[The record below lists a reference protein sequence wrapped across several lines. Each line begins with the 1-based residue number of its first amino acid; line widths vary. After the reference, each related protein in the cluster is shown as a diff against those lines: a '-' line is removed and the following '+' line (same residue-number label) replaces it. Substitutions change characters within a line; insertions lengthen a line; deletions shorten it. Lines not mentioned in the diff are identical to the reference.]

1 MIKNMFVEI
10 LIYLVSAIS
19 ALFITGYS
27 VHMFIGGLVS
37 TETEYQVITIAC
49 IIVVC
54 VTAYMTWDVIQ
65 RRAGKK

>member
-1 MIKNMFVEI
+1 MIVEI

-19 ALFITGYS
+19 ALFITGFA
-27 VHMFIGGLVS
+27 VHMFVGGLVS
-37 TETEYQVITIAC
+37 SETEYQLITLAC
-49 IIVVC
+49 LIVVC

>member
-1 MIKNMFVEI
+1 MIVEI

-19 ALFITGYS
+19 ALFITGFA
-27 VHMFIGGLVS
+27 VHMFVGGLVS
-37 TETEYQVITIAC
+37 PETEYQLIALAC
-49 IIVVC
+49 LIVVC

>member
-1 MIKNMFVEI
+1 MIVEI

-19 ALFITGYS
+19 ALFITGFA
-27 VHMFIGGLVS
+27 VHMFVGGLVS
-37 TETEYQVITIAC
+37 SETEYQLITLTC
-49 IIVVC
+49 LIVVC

>member
-1 MIKNMFVEI
+1 MVVEI

-19 ALFITGYS
+19 ALFITGFS

-37 TETEYQVITIAC
+37 AETEYQVIIIAC
-49 IIVVC
+49 LIVAG
-54 VTAYMTWDVIQ
+54 VTGYMTWDVIQ

>member
-1 MIKNMFVEI
+1 MIVEI

-19 ALFITGYS
+19 ALFITGFA
-27 VHMFIGGLVS
+27 VHMFVGGLVS
-37 TETEYQVITIAC
+37 PETEYQLITIAC
-49 IIVVC
+49 LIVVC